1 MLVPRPRVSHG
12 KEGTGDA
19 KVVYPHQW
27 LEKGCDLCKDSLS
40 ETKWVD
46 MNTGERRCFHCE
58 EAQEVIG
65 EFLGDNQKASEVI
78 RFLAENNF
86 LIVARPFVQMAYEK
100 GVPYR

>member
-1 MLVPRPRVSHG
+1 MPRLRVSHG

-19 KVVYPHQW
+19 KVVYPLPW
-27 LEKGCDLCKDSLS
+27 LEKGCDLCGDKLA
-40 ETKWVD
+40 ETNWVD
-46 MNTGERRCFHCE
+46 MNTGEKRCFHCE
-58 EAQEVIG
+58 EAREVIE

-78 RFLAENNF
+78 RFLAEKNF